1 MAEDLGDKTEEPTSK
16 RLEDA
21 RERGQV
27 IRSLDLA
34 SAVVMLAAFLA
45 LLVFGASLIQ
55 ALGGVM
61 SRLLA
66 LGHDAD
72 APTVGSIPAMV
83 KGPSWD
89 IGLAMLPVLGILLV
103 ASYLAHAGQFG
114 FLFTTQPLAPD
125 LSRINP
131 LNGLKRLLGAQ
142 GAIRS
147 AGGTAKLIFV
157 SVVGFAIIL
166 RELPGMAALPALT
179 AAGAMLEIG
188 KMLAR
193 LVVWLLA
200 ALIVLGIADYFLQ
213 RMQLMKQL
221 RMTKQEVKEE
231 RKSMDG
237 DPQIK
242 ARRMRI
248 ARQIAMQQMQ
258 RDVPRADVIVTNP
271 THFAVA
277 IQYDQATMAAPRVIA
292 KGADLL
298 ALRIRQ
304 LAAAHA
310 VPIVERPPLARA
322 LYAGVEVGQ
331 EISPEHY
338 QAVAEVLAY
347 VYKLEKA
354 AAA

>member
-1 MAEDLGDKTEEPTSK
+1 MAEDLGDKTEDPTPK

-21 RERGQV
+21 REKGQV

-34 SAVVMLAAFLA
+34 SAVVMLAAFLG
-45 LLVFGASLIQ
+45 LLVFGASLTQ
-55 ALGGVM
+55 TLGGTM
-61 SRLLA
+61 ARLLA
-66 LGHDAD
+66 LGHDHD
-72 APTVGSIPAMV
+72 APTIGSIPALV

-89 IGLAMLPVLGILLV
+89 VGLALLPVLAVLLV

-114 FLFTTQPLAPD
+114 FLFTTKPLTPD
-125 LSRINP
+125 FSRINP
-131 LNGLKRLLGAQ
+131 VNGLQKLFGAQ
-142 GAIRS
+142 GAIRG

-157 SVVGFAIIL
+157 SIVAIAIIL
-166 RELPGMAALPALT
+166 RELPSMVSLPGLT

-188 KMLAR
+188 KMLVR
-193 LVVWLLA
+193 LITWLLA
-200 ALIVLGIADYFLQ
+200 ALILLGIVDYFLQ

-271 THFAVA
+271 THFSVA
-277 IQYDQATMAAPRVIA
+277 IQYDQANMAAPKVVA

-304 LAAAHA
+304 IAAAHA
-310 VPIVERPPLARA
+310 IPIVERPPLARA
-322 LYAGVEVGQ
+322 LYAGIEVGQ

>member
-1 MAEDLGDKTEEPTSK
+1 MAEDLGDKTEDPTPK

-21 RERGQV
+21 REKGQV

-45 LLVFGASLIQ
+45 LLVFGASLTQ
-55 ALGGVM
+55 ALGGTM

-66 LGHDAD
+66 LGHDVD
-72 APTVGSIPAMV
+72 AVTTGSIPAMI
-83 KGPSWD
+83 KGPGWD
-89 IGLAMLPVLGILLV
+89 VGLALLPVLAVLMV
-103 ASYLAHAGQFG
+103 ASYIAHVGQFG
-114 FLFTTQPLAPD
+114 FLFTSKPLNPD

-131 LNGLKRLLGAQ
+131 VNGLQKLFGAQ

-157 SVVGFAIIL
+157 AIVGFAIIM
-166 RELPGMAALPALT
+166 RELPAMASLSALT

-188 KMLAR
+188 KMLVR
-193 LVVWLLA
+193 LVIWLLV
-200 ALIVLGIADYFLQ
+200 ALIVLGIIDYLLQ
-213 RMQLMKQL
+213 RMQHMKQL

-277 IQYDQATMAAPRVIA
+277 IQYDQATMAAPKVVA

-304 LAAAHA
+304 IAAAHA
-310 VPIVERPPLARA
+310 IPIVERPPLARA
-322 LYAGVEVGQ
+322 LYAGIEVGQ

>member
-1 MAEDLGDKTEEPTSK
+1 MA
-16 RLEDA
+16 
-21 RERGQV
+21 
-27 IRSLDLA
+27 
-34 SAVVMLAAFLA
+34 
-45 LLVFGASLIQ
+45 
-55 ALGGVM
+55 
-61 SRLLA
+61 
-66 LGHDAD
+66 
-72 APTVGSIPAMV
+72 
-83 KGPSWD
+83 
-89 IGLAMLPVLGILLV
+89 
-103 ASYLAHAGQFG
+103 
-114 FLFTTQPLAPD
+114 
-125 LSRINP
+125 
-131 LNGLKRLLGAQ
+131 
-142 GAIRS
+142 
-147 AGGTAKLIFV
+147 
-157 SVVGFAIIL
+157 
-166 RELPGMAALPALT
+166 
-179 AAGAMLEIG
+179 
-188 KMLAR
+188 
-193 LVVWLLA
+193 
-200 ALIVLGIADYFLQ
+200 
-213 RMQLMKQL
+213 
-221 RMTKQEVKEE
+221 
-231 RKSMDG
+231 G

-277 IQYDQATMAAPRVIA
+277 IQYDQATMAAPKVIA

-322 LYAGVEVGQ
+322 LYAGIEVGQ

>member
-1 MAEDLGDKTEEPTSK
+1 M
-16 RLEDA
+16 
-21 RERGQV
+21 
-27 IRSLDLA
+27 
-34 SAVVMLAAFLA
+34 
-45 LLVFGASLIQ
+45 
-55 ALGGVM
+55 
-61 SRLLA
+61 
-66 LGHDAD
+66 
-72 APTVGSIPAMV
+72 
-83 KGPSWD
+83 
-89 IGLAMLPVLGILLV
+89 V
-103 ASYLAHAGQFG
+103 ASYFAHVGQFG
-114 FLFTTQPLAPD
+114 FLFTSKPLNPD

-131 LNGLKRLLGAQ
+131 INGLQKLFGAQ

-157 SVVGFAIIL
+157 AIVGFAIIM
-166 RELPGMAALPALT
+166 RELPAMASLSALT

-188 KMLAR
+188 KMLVR
-193 LVVWLLA
+193 LIIWLLL
-200 ALIVLGIADYFLQ
+200 ALIVLGVVDYFLQ

-277 IQYDQATMAAPRVIA
+277 IQYDQATMAAPKVIA

-322 LYAGVEVGQ
+322 LYAGIEVGQ